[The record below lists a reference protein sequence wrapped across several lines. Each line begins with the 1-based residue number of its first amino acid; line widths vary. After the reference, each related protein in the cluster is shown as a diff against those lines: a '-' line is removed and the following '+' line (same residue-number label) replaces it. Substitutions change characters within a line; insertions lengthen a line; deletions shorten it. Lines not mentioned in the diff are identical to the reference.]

1 MPGLRTRFLLAVPLP
16 IALIGLTA
24 CSSAPRGPQPGTPAF
39 AWQSA
44 KETFANKDYLKTAD
58 HLRQVVQSDS
68 EFAKPARAM
77 RLVLVAG
84 LAKGYSDLATVYE
97 SGAKANMFK
106 PMPLRK
112 VSSNYMKLAE
122 TRALDFGE
130 TFPKFEAGSQDANI
144 VLEFGYPSADMTD
157 PRELKNVL
165 AGSLLEDPV
174 QATFE
179 RKMLEKS
186 IALAACGAVGA
197 ANDPAKAQ
205 AAFQSGRPQVPRE
218 VFLLAMAN
226 NLYDLAQLFGKKKL
240 DLPQRVEFFVGE
252 AKDALKQVKESKDS
266 KSLSAKLDKL
276 LTESK
281 TR

>member
-1 MPGLRTRFLLAVPLP
+1 MLGLRTGILLAVPLP
-16 IALIGLTA
+16 ITLIGLTA

-39 AWQSA
+39 YWQAA

-68 EFAKPARAM
+68 EFAKPAQAM
-77 RLVLVAG
+77 RLVLAAG
-84 LAKGYSDLATVYE
+84 LAKGYGDLAATYE
-97 SGAKANMFK
+97 SGAKANIFK

-130 TFPKFEAGSQDANI
+130 TFPKFEASNQDANI
-144 VLEFGYPSADMTD
+144 ALEFGFPSTDMTD
-157 PRELKNVL
+157 PQELKKVQ
-165 AGSLLEDPV
+165 AGILPDEPI

-179 RKMLEKS
+179 RKMLAKS
-186 IALAACGAVGA
+186 IALAACASVGA

-205 AAFQSGRPQVPRE
+205 AAFQAGRPLVPRE

-226 NLYDLAQLFGKKKL
+226 NMYDLAQLFGRKKL

-252 AKDALKQVKESKDS
+252 AKDALKQVKESKET
-266 KSLSAKLDKL
+266 KTLSAKLDKL

>member
-1 MPGLRTRFLLAVPLP
+1 MLGLKTGILLAVPLP
-16 IALIGLTA
+16 VALIGLIA

-39 AWQSA
+39 YWQAA

-58 HLRQVVQSDS
+58 HLHQVVQSDN
-68 EFAKPARAM
+68 EFAKPAQAM
-77 RLVLVAG
+77 RLVLAAG
-84 LAKGYSDLATVYE
+84 LAKGYGDLATTYE
-97 SGAKANMFK
+97 NAAKANPFK

-112 VSSNYMKLAE
+112 VSSNYLKLAE
-122 TRALDFGE
+122 TRALEFGE

-144 VLEFGYPSADMTD
+144 VLEFGFPSADMTEA
-157 PRELKNVL
+157 RELPRLL
-165 AGSLLEDPV
+165 AGNLPDEPT
-174 QATFE
+174 QATLE

-186 IALAACGAVGA
+186 IALAACAAVGA

-205 AAFQSGRPQVPRE
+205 ATFQAGHPQVPRE

-226 NLYDLAQLFGKKKL
+226 NLYDLAQLFGRKKL
-240 DLPQRVEFFVGE
+240 DLPQRLEFFVGE
-252 AKDALKQVKESKDS
+252 AKDALKQAKENKDT
-266 KSLSAKLDKL
+266 KALSAKLDKL

>member
-1 MPGLRTRFLLAVPLP
+1 MSGLKTRILLALPLP

-39 AWQSA
+39 YWQA
-44 KETFANKDYLKTAD
+44 AQETFANKDYLKAAD
-58 HLRQVVQSDS
+58 HLRQVVRSGS
-68 EFAKPARAM
+68 EFAKPAQAM
-77 RLVLVAG
+77 RLVLAAG
-84 LAKGYSDLATVYE
+84 LAKGYGELAATYE
-97 SGAKANMFK
+97 SGANANTFK

-157 PRELKNVL
+157 PPELKKVL
-165 AGSLLEDPV
+165 AGSLPDEPG
-174 QATFE
+174 QTTFE

-186 IALAACGAVGA
+186 IALTACAAVGA

-205 AAFQSGRPQVPRE
+205 AAFQAGRPQVPRE

-226 NLYDLAQLFGKKKL
+226 TMYDLAQLFGRKKL
-240 DLPQRVEFFVGE
+240 DHPQRVEFFVGE
-252 AKDALKQVKESKDS
+252 ARDALKQVKESKES
-266 KSLSAKLDKL
+266 KTLSAKLDKL

>member
-1 MPGLRTRFLLAVPLP
+1 MLGLKTRILLAVPLP

-39 AWQSA
+39 YWQAA
-44 KETFANKDYLKTAD
+44 KETFANKDYMKAAD

-68 EFAKPARAM
+68 EFAKPAQAM
-77 RLVLVAG
+77 RLVLAAG
-84 LAKGYSDLATVYE
+84 LAKGYGDLATTYE
-97 SGAKANMFK
+97 NGAKANMFK

-157 PRELKNVL
+157 PQELKQIL
-165 AGSLLEDPV
+165 AGSLPDETV

-179 RKMLEKS
+179 RKMLAKS
-186 IALAACGAVGA
+186 ITLAACAAVGA
-197 ANDPAKAQ
+197 ANDTAKAQ
-205 AAFQSGRPQVPRE
+205 AAFQTSRSQVPRE

-226 NLYDLAQLFGKKKL
+226 NLYDLAQLFGRKKL

-252 AKDALKQVKESKDS
+252 AKDALKQVKESKDT
-266 KSLSAKLDKL
+266 KTLSAKLDKL
-276 LTESK
+276 LTDSK